1 MKTKEYFIR
10 TPEGRIY
17 TTDTPQHWQD
27 SVILKHKEG
36 REAYRAQAKAD
47 LLAFIT
53 PGQTIHCILRHV
65 AKSGMSRRISL
76 FIIQNGE
83 PRNITGTAAVAMDRT
98 LNRDEFSIVVGGCG
112 MDMGWHLVYSLS
124 RCLFPD
130 GFGIKASADS
140 AGYSPTQ
147 TTPATK
153 EEAAELVS
161 KGYHFHGRNGDTSGW
176 DNDGGY
182 ALTHNWL

>member
-17 TTDTPQHWQD
+17 TTDTPQHWKD

-76 FIIQNGE
+76 FVIQNGE

-130 GFGIKASADS
+130 GFGVEGMTAD
-140 AGYSPTQ
+140 GRKVRPE
-147 TTPATK
+147 TK
-153 EEAAELVS
+153 EHAESMRNHTAYAGLS
-161 KGYHFHGRNGDTSGW
+161 FHGRNGDTSGW

-182 ALTHNWL
+182 ALKHRWL

>member
-1 MKTKEYFIR
+1 MKSKEYFIR

-17 TTDTPQHWQD
+17 TTDTPQHWKD
-27 SVILKHKEG
+27 SVILKPKEG

-76 FIIQNGE
+76 FVIQNGE

-130 GFGIKASADS
+130 GFGEVGSNGIVKDLRPLTREKAAEAVA
-140 AGYSPTQ
+140 AGYR
-147 TTPATK
+147 
-153 EEAAELVS
+153 
-161 KGYHFHGRNGDTSGW
+161 FHGRNGDTSGW

-182 ALTHNWL
+182 ALKHNWL